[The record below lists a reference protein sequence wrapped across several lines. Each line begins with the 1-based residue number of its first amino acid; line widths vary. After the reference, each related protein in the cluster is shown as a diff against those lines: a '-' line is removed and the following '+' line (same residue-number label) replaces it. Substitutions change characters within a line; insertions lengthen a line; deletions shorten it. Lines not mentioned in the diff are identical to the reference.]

1 MSLVTYDL
9 TVLIALDR
17 DNHHNERTI
26 VPGSWVRHW
35 LDDSSLGIALS
46 RAWGPN
52 DRPMQVSV
60 LWSRCEPNVLVYDRI
75 ISDEDWRRC
84 LNVKEILR

>member
-1 MSLVTYDL
+1 MSLRTYDL

-17 DNHHNERTI
+17 DSHRNERTI

-35 LDDSSLGIALS
+35 LDSSSLGIALS
-46 RAWGPN
+46 RAWGSN

-60 LWSRCEPNVLVYDRI
+60 LWSRCEQNASAYDRI

-84 LNVKEILR
+84 LSAKEHLP